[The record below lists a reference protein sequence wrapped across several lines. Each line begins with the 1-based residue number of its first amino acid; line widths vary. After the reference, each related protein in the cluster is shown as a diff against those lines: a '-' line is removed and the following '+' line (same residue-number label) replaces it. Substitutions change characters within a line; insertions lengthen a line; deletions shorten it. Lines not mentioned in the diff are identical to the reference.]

1 MDAEHLNGFGIRAKC
16 PVILLYKEKKM
27 TQLQRFD
34 TAALNRA
41 LVGFD
46 RIFDDMER
54 RFANSVSNNYPPYN
68 IARLEENL
76 YEIELAVTG
85 FNKNEISVTVEQD
98 KLSITG
104 QKEERIDDGIEFLHR
119 GLALRDF
126 ERTFTLADH
135 MKIQSAEIK
144 NGVLTIRIEREIP
157 EEMKPRVIDIVE
169 IK

>member
-1 MDAEHLNGFGIRAKC
+1 
-16 PVILLYKEKKM
+16 M

-34 TAALNRA
+34 TTALNRA

-85 FNKNEISVTVEQD
+85 FAKDEVSVTVEGD
-98 KLSITG
+98 KLVIAG
-104 QKEERIDDGIEFLHR
+104 QRTKDEDTTSEFLHR
-119 GLALRDF
+119 GLAFRDF

-135 MKIQSAEIK
+135 MKIRSAEIK

-169 IK
+169 VK

>member
-1 MDAEHLNGFGIRAKC
+1 
-16 PVILLYKEKKM
+16 M

-54 RFANSVSNNYPPYN
+54 RFANQISSNYPPFN
-68 IARLEENL
+68 IAKVGENL
-76 YEIELAVTG
+76 YDISIAVTG
-85 FNKNEISVTVEQD
+85 FEKDEIAVTVEANELTV
-98 KLSITG
+98 KG
-104 QKEERIDDGIEFLHR
+104 ERREGEQPEPEYLHR

-126 ERTFTLADH
+126 ERTFTLAEH
-135 MKIQSAEIK
+135 MKVRKAEIK
-144 NGVLTIRIEREIP
+144 NGILQIQIEREIP
-157 EEMKPRVIDIVE
+157 EELKPRVIDIVE

>member
-1 MDAEHLNGFGIRAKC
+1 
-16 PVILLYKEKKM
+16 M
-27 TQLQRFD
+27 TQVMRFD
-34 TAALNRA
+34 TQALNRA

-54 RFANSVSNNYPPYN
+54 RFANQISNNYPPYN
-68 IARLEENL
+68 VAKLQENL

-85 FNKNEISVTVEQD
+85 FEKDEVKVTVEQNE
-98 KLSITG
+98 LTIVG
-104 QKEERIDDGIEFLHR
+104 ERNKDTSDVTIEYLHR

-126 ERTFTLADH
+126 ERKFTLAEH
-135 MKIQSAEIK
+135 MKIVSATIK
-144 NGVLTIRIEREIP
+144 NGILQIRIERIIP

>member
-1 MDAEHLNGFGIRAKC
+1 
-16 PVILLYKEKKM
+16 M

-34 TAALNRA
+34 TTALNRA

-54 RFANSVSNNYPPYN
+54 RFANSVQTNYPPYN
-68 IARLEENL
+68 IARLQENL
-76 YEIELAVTG
+76 YEIEIAVTG
-85 FNKNEISVTVEQD
+85 FSKDEISVTVEAD
-98 KLSITG
+98 KLIIVGENKETTDITV
-104 QKEERIDDGIEFLHR
+104 EYLHR

-135 MKIQSAEIK
+135 MTIRSAEIK
-144 NGVLTIRIEREIP
+144 NGVLTIRIEREVP

-169 IK
+169 VK

>member
-1 MDAEHLNGFGIRAKC
+1 
-16 PVILLYKEKKM
+16 M

-54 RFANSVSNNYPPYN
+54 RFANQISSNYPPFN
-68 IARLEENL
+68 IAKVGENT
-76 YEIELAVTG
+76 YDIAIAVTG
-85 FNKNEISVTVEQD
+85 FEKDEIAVTVEANELLV
-98 KLSITG
+98 KG
-104 QKEERIDDGIEFLHR
+104 ERKISDQPEPEYLHR

-126 ERTFTLADH
+126 ERTFTLAEH
-135 MKIQSAEIK
+135 MKVRKAEIK
-144 NGVLTIRIEREIP
+144 NGILLIQIEREIP
-157 EEMKPRVIDIVE
+157 EELKPRVIDIVE